1 MITAYFSNVVH
12 MMTQLTDA
20 STIVLALNESAKIV
34 PYITS
39 SRKMVKVY
47 LKACLT
53 FWSSGSGGAA
63 DDGGD
68 SVRIAAFLAIRRLTR
83 GGDPAIMELVLKVIA
98 PRRTLLQLLTVLLGH
113 IHNSSSLFKVYQR
126 I

>member
-1 MITAYFSNVVH
+1 MINAYFSNVVH
-12 MMTQLTDA
+12 LMAQLTDP
-20 STIVLALNESAKIV
+20 STTVLALNESAKIL

-39 SRKMVKVY
+39 SRKIVKVY

-53 FWSSGSGGAA
+53 LWSGGSGADA

-83 GGDPAIMELVLKVIA
+83 GGDQAITELVLKVPHPSNVSPVTDNPSRA
-98 PRRTLLQLLTVLLGH
+98 H
-113 IHNSSSLFKVYQR
+113 IPL
-126 I
+126 